1 MFAVGATRPD
11 TPAGAGPGCSAPAR
25 TWFRS
30 GESLRLEGVELLLG
44 DGAGVEQALGVGDL
58 LRRAGRAGRNLL
70 DVLLLLDLRVGDG
83 LHLTLA
89 HAAATRDEVDQ
100 RTEPR
105 DEDQHDGPAGLA
117 PTAQRAVAEHVEDA
131 AEPDHD
137 LAEAVDVV
145 DAHRVSHLSG
155 GGVVVMVEPVVLA
168 AQEAH
173 RRVAAAHPRASGS
186 MQTLTA
192 RISTSF
198 CSGATSTLVSRTR
211 NHFVET
217 SATLVPSSASVALG
231 PLA

>member
-11 TPAGAGPGCSAPAR
+11 TPAGAEPCGSAPAR

-105 DEDQHDGPAGLA
+105 DEDQHDRPAGLA

-137 LAEAVDVV
+137 RGDPDEDPEAPEQNLAEAVDVV
-145 DAHRVSHLSG
+145 GTHRCESPFRWWCCGDGRAGRAGGAGGAPVRTALSQ
-155 GGVVVMVEPVVLA
+155 PLA
-168 AQEAH
+168 
-173 RRVAAAHPRASGS
+173 RLS
-186 MQTLTA
+186 MQTVMA
-192 RISTSF
+192 RT
-198 CSGATSTLVSRTR
+198 
-211 NHFVET
+211 
-217 SATLVPSSASVALG
+217 
-231 PLA
+231 

>member
-11 TPAGAGPGCSAPAR
+11 TPAGAEPCGSAPAR

-137 LAEAVDVV
+137 RGDPDEDPEAPEQDLAEAVDVV
-145 DAHRVSHLSG
+145 DAHRAGHLSG
-155 GGVVVMVEPVVLA
+155 GGVGGDARAGGAGGAGGTPES
-168 AQEAH
+168 
-173 RRVAAAHPRASGS
+173 RAAAPPFARRS
-186 MQTLTA
+186 MQTVTA
-192 RISTSF
+192 R
-198 CSGATSTLVSRTR
+198 VS
-211 NHFVET
+211 
-217 SATLVPSSASVALG
+217 
-231 PLA
+231 